1 MAKDKFDKAFE
12 DMKAGR
18 IKGPTNDDMSPR
30 QKETLMTK
38 QDIARNQMAAENKD
52 KYLKNY
58 GKGLSDELDTY
69 KTSGKLLEASK
80 SHPWGQGIQ
89 EMSDAIRAERT
100 RAGLPTDGMKKGFG
114 IILGFFVFFT
124 DFKHISTNWTSY
136 LNEFVLEE
144 KKE

>member
-1 MAKDKFDKAFE
+1 
-12 DMKAGR
+12 
-18 IKGPTNDDMSPR
+18 
-30 QKETLMTK
+30 MTK

-100 RAGLPTDGMKKGFG
+100 RAGLPTDGMKKGGKVKAKCMASGGKVAQLAKANG
-114 IILGFFVFFT
+114 IAVKGKSRGRI
-124 DFKHISTNWTSY
+124 I
-136 LNEFVLEE
+136 
-144 KKE
+144 